1 VENQVFV
8 LHASLVGDIG
18 REPVP
23 ESYGS
28 SAIIAPSMAPFPMEA
43 ILAETPLNEDA
54 IVVENLDIDALFAS
68 RNEGEVT
75 NWKDRDPACWVLGE
89 QPKGRAPWQ

>member
-54 IVVENLDIDALFAS
+54 LVVENLDIDALIAFLKANNPLAMKPEGRIIES
-68 RNEGEVT
+68 R
-75 NWKDRDPACWVLGE
+75 
-89 QPKGRAPWQ
+89 